1 MDYSLE
7 RKKLNKPATPNGRV
21 VVAPR
26 ISPAPAKPTT
36 PTAVNKIVAPVPV
49 KVTGGAAR
57 KPEGKK
63 YTEADIQ
70 ELLSEGYIGVHPS
83 LWDYIPTGSHIRYVK
98 KDVAKAGL
106 SREER
111 FKPGGFIRNHFTTD
125 QGKKMLMIETKPG
138 GKAGQFGY
146 VSFPVAY
153 EDIEELWKKYDRNAF
168 VEIHLISMSL
178 AQKKKQIEE
187 LNERVKKL
195 EAALLR
201 R

>member
-1 MDYSLE
+1 MDYSLD
-7 RKKLNKPATPNGRV
+7 RKKLVKPTTPNGRV
-21 VVAPR
+21 TVTPR
-26 ISPAPAKPTT
+26 VSPALAKPTT
-36 PTAVNKIVAPVPV
+36 SVTVNKIVAPT

-83 LWDYIPTGSHIRYVK
+83 LWDYIPAGSHVRYVK
-98 KDVAKAGL
+98 KDTAKAGL

-125 QGKKMLMIETKPG
+125 QGKKMFMIETKPG
-138 GKAGQFGY
+138 GKTGQFGY
-146 VSFPVAY
+146 ISFPVAY
-153 EDIEELWKKYDRNAF
+153 EDVEELWKKYDRNAF

-195 EAALLR
+195 ESALLR